1 MQDKQG
7 SMLLAHNV
15 SGCLL
20 PFIFCSGGVMM
31 GIIGILGMIGN
42 RHNRPN
48 KKGWRLSVTACNAKA
63 PAY

>member
-20 PFIFCSGGVMM
+20 PFIFFGGVVMM
-31 GIIGILGMIGN
+31 GILGIIGNKHDGHN
-42 RHNRPN
+42 RHNRHI
-48 KKGWRLSVTACNAKA
+48 RHRQ
-63 PAY
+63 

>member
-20 PFIFCSGGVMM
+20 PFIFFGGVVMM
-31 GIIGILGMIGN
+31 GILDMMGILGILGMIGN
-42 RHNRPN
+42 KHD
-48 KKGWRLSVTACNAKA
+48 GQ
-63 PAY
+63 

>member
-15 SGCLL
+15 VGCLL

-31 GIIGILGMIGN
+31 GIMGN
-42 RHNRPN
+42 RHNGHNRHI
-48 KKGWRLSVTACNAKA
+48 RHRQ
-63 PAY
+63 

>member
-31 GIIGILGMIGN
+31 GILGIMGILGNG
-42 RHNRPN
+42 HNRQ
-48 KKGWRLSVTACNAKA
+48 
-63 PAY
+63 

>member
-20 PFIFCSGGVMM
+20 PFIFCSLRELANGLM
-31 GIIGILGMIGN
+31 GS
-42 RHNRPN
+42 R
-48 KKGWRLSVTACNAKA
+48 
-63 PAY
+63 

>member
-20 PFIFCSGGVMM
+20 PFIFFGGVVMM
-31 GIIGILGMIGN
+31 GILGIIGNKHDGHN
-42 RHNRPN
+42 RHNRHN
-48 KKGWRLSVTACNAKA
+48 RHIRHRQ
-63 PAY
+63 

>member
-15 SGCLL
+15 VGCLL

-31 GIIGILGMIGN
+31 GILGIMGN
-42 RHNRPN
+42 RHNGHNRHIRHN
-48 KKGWRLSVTACNAKA
+48 RHRQ
-63 PAY
+63 

>member
-20 PFIFCSGGVMM
+20 PFIFCSGG
-31 GIIGILGMIGN
+31 GNDGHN
-42 RHNRPN
+42 RHIRHI
-48 KKGWRLSVTACNAKA
+48 RHDRQ
-63 PAY
+63 

>member
-20 PFIFCSGGVMM
+20 PFIFFGG
-31 GIIGILGMIGN
+31 GGN
-42 RHNRPN
+42 DGHI
-48 KKGWRLSVTACNAKA
+48 RLNGQ
-63 PAY
+63 

>member
-15 SGCLL
+15 VGCLL

-31 GIIGILGMIGN
+31 GILGLMGILGMIGN
-42 RHNRPN
+42 KHD
-48 KKGWRLSVTACNAKA
+48 GQ
-63 PAY
+63 